1 MYYLVTIAAIYIIR
15 FFPSFFSRPL
25 LVLPLLAAAAV
36 LLLSTEEGSLH
47 AIITALLFA
56 LIAEAVCFASPRFSI
71 PEEEASAMYG
81 TVIQDSQQKKG
92 RTAGFRI
99 MLKASEDRRGNI
111 FSADGNVYV
120 ISEQSDFYY
129 GDEIYIRGEMAGPV
143 IYASDA
149 RLIERRSIS
158 DFRIKAIGYIK
169 ERFRSFRGGELSALL
184 VLGTGS
190 DGFFGLSDDARRSG
204 LSHVLALSGMHLS
217 IIAIL
222 IRKPLILVFGRSGGR
237 ASLYIVLLLFAF
249 LSGWRPSLVRALIFR
264 IIAGMKLPM
273 EESFILSFV
282 LLLMLFPGS
291 VSDLGAQYSFIS
303 LGGIFLMSGQLEKAI
318 RFFLPIPSGLS
329 SSIAAS
335 CAALIFSIPLTV
347 SVFGSYQLGAIITSF
362 PFSFLISIYMIL
374 SLLMIPFPCL
384 SWILQILYGFIEWAF
399 RIAGRFPET
408 DCLVPYFILVIASF
422 SLIAVSAVLKKR
434 LVVRDNANLL
444 S

>member
-120 ISEQSDFYY
+120 ISGQSDFYY

-237 ASLYIVLLLFAF
+237 AEGLL
-249 LSGWRPSLVRALIFR
+249 V
-264 IIAGMKLPM
+264 
-273 EESFILSFV
+273 E
-282 LLLMLFPGS
+282 
-291 VSDLGAQYSFIS
+291 
-303 LGGIFLMSGQLEKAI
+303 
-318 RFFLPIPSGLS
+318 
-329 SSIAAS
+329 
-335 CAALIFSIPLTV
+335 
-347 SVFGSYQLGAIITSF
+347 YQ
-362 PFSFLISIYMIL
+362 
-374 SLLMIPFPCL
+374 
-384 SWILQILYGFIEWAF
+384 Q
-399 RIAGRFPET
+399 
-408 DCLVPYFILVIASF
+408 
-422 SLIAVSAVLKKR
+422 
-434 LVVRDNANLL
+434 
-444 S
+444 